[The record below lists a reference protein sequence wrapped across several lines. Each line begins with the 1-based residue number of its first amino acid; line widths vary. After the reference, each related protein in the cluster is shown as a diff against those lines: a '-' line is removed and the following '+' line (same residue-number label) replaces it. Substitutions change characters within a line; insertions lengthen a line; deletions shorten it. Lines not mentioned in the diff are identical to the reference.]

1 MTPKEFLERLAPCI
15 EREDLDACVEE
26 AARLAKEAGIDSRAL
41 LELSS
46 EILIGGNFGLA
57 NVLALSAAEGLNG
70 TDKASAFSIAGL
82 SAYYNGEKNCSEEHY
97 KKALEIDPNNADAH
111 NNYAILL
118 IDLDRKNEAEE
129 HYKKALEIK
138 PDYGDAHYNYANL
151 LVDLERK
158 NEAEEHYKKALE
170 TKPDDSEAHYNYAIL
185 LVNLGRKSEAEEH
198 YKKALEIKPDYADA
212 HNNYALL
219 LIDLD
224 RKNEAEEHYK
234 KALEIK
240 PDDADAHNNYAN
252 LLVDLERKNEAEEHY
267 KKALETKPD
276 YANAHYNYAILLVN
290 LGRKVEAEDQ
300 FLDAIR
306 LEGKNPD
313 FHYGYA
319 NLLRDKGRFY
329 EAKIEAKTALRI
341 KPDSSEALATLGDIL
356 LDDGYLKEAELV
368 YKESLENLASKD
380 SEPAIE
386 SEIHNSLG
394 YVYTQNERYSEAKKE
409 FKEAVRLN
417 PENKYS
423 PENLRHISR
432 VTSVPRTS
440 RNQITIA
447 VILSIFLIASY
458 ILFWCHRITET
469 VFAAQSTL
477 LFILILAVLFI
488 QHISSFKVGDVEF
501 KTSEQGYASAK
512 SVTAEMKRK

>member
-1 MTPKEFLERLAPCI
+1 LK
-15 EREDLDACVEE
+15 DA
-26 AARLAKEAGIDSRAL
+26 D
-41 LELSS
+41 
-46 EILIGGNFGLA
+46 
-57 NVLALSAAEGLNG
+57 
-70 TDKASAFSIAGL
+70 
-82 SAYYNGEKNCSEEHY
+82 
-97 KKALEIDPNNADAH
+97 
-111 NNYAILL
+111 
-118 IDLDRKNEAEE
+118 
-129 HYKKALEIK
+129 
-138 PDYGDAHYNYANL
+138 
-151 LVDLERK
+151 
-158 NEAEEHYKKALE
+158 
-170 TKPDDSEAHYNYAIL
+170 AHYNYAIL
-185 LVNLGRKSEAEEH
+185 LVDLGRKT
-198 YKKALEIKPDYADA
+198 
-212 HNNYALL
+212 
-219 LIDLD
+219 
-224 RKNEAEEHYK
+224 EAEEHYK

-240 PDDADAHNNYAN
+240 PDDADAH
-252 LLVDLERKNEAEEHY
+252 
-267 KKALETKPD
+267 
-276 YANAHYNYAILLVN
+276 YNYAILLAG

-306 LEGKNPD
+306 LDGKDPD

-319 NLLRDKGRFY
+319 NLLREKGRFY

-341 KPDSSEALATLGDIL
+341 KPDSPEALATLGDIL

-368 YKESLENLASKD
+368 YKESLENLASTD
-380 SEPAIE
+380 SEPEIE
-386 SEIHNSLG
+386 SDIHNSLG

-477 LFILILAVLFI
+477 LFVLILAVLFI